1 MSTVRVSTDST
12 PSHPIGR
19 AITPRTANVGAVKF
33 LFEWPIALLLFALLL
48 TPIAVLAICIKL
60 IDRGPAFYLQERVGL
75 NGKPFKIIKLRTMRT
90 NAAEL
95 LDDYLE
101 SHPEEREEWQR
112 HFKLRSDPRI
122 IPRIGLFLRKFS
134 LDEIPQLWN
143 VLRGDMSLVGP
154 RPFPAYHL
162 ASFDAD
168 FRALRECVRPGITG
182 LWQVEVRSDGDL
194 SLQRELDSH
203 YILNW
208 SIWTDLDLLFRTV
221 WVVFSARGAR

>member
-1 MSTVRVSTDST
+1 MSTDST
-12 PSHPIGR
+12 PSHPAGH
-19 AITPRTANVGAVKF
+19 AIAPRTANVGAVRF
-33 LFEWPIALLLFALLL
+33 LFEWPVALLLFALSL

-90 NAAEL
+90 NAVEL

-101 SHPEEREEWQR
+101 SNPEEREEWLR

-122 IPRIGLFLRKFS
+122 IPRIGLFLRKYS
-134 LDEIPQLWN
+134 LDEMPQLWN
-143 VLRGDMSLVGP
+143 VLRGDMGLVGP

-162 ASFDAD
+162 AGFDAD
-168 FRALRECVRPGITG
+168 FRALRESVRPGITG

-194 SLQRELDSH
+194 LLQKELDSR
-203 YILNW
+203 YILTR
-208 SIWTDLDLLFRTV
+208 SLWTDLDLLFRTV
-221 WVVFSARGAR
+221 WVVFNARGAR

>member
-1 MSTVRVSTDST
+1 MSTDSP
-12 PSHPIGR
+12 PSQPVSR
-19 AITPRTANVGAVKF
+19 AISPRTAHVGATKF

-48 TPIAVLAICIKL
+48 TPIAALAICIKL
-60 IDRGPAFYLQERVGL
+60 IDRGPAFYRQERVGL

-101 SHPEEREEWQR
+101 SNPEEREEWLR

-122 IPRIGLFLRKFS
+122 IPRIGLFLRKYS
-134 LDEIPQLWN
+134 LDELPQLWN

-194 SLQRELDSH
+194 LLQKELDSR
-203 YILNW
+203 YILKQ
-208 SIWTDLDLLFRTV
+208 SLWTDLDLLFRTV

>member
-1 MSTVRVSTDST
+1 MSTDST
-12 PSHPIGR
+12 PSHPVHGATAPR
-19 AITPRTANVGAVKF
+19 AVNLGAVRF
-33 LFEWPIALLLFALLL
+33 LFEWPIALVLFAVSLV
-48 TPIAVLAICIKL
+48 PIAMLALCIKVSS
-60 IDRGPAFYLQERVGL
+60 RGPAFYLQERIGL

-95 LDDYLE
+95 LNNYLASNPDE
-101 SHPEEREEWQR
+101 MEEWSR

-122 IPRIGLFLRKFS
+122 IPRIGLFLRKYS
-134 LDEIPQLWN
+134 LDEMPQLWN

-162 ASFDAD
+162 ASFDAE

-194 SLQRELDSH
+194 LRQKELDSR
-203 YILNW
+203 YILNQSLW
-208 SIWTDLDLLFRTV
+208 ADFDLLFRTV

>member
-1 MSTVRVSTDST
+1 MSTDST
-12 PSHPIGR
+12 PSHPAGH
-19 AITPRTANVGAVKF
+19 AIAPRTANVGAVRF
-33 LFEWPIALLLFALLL
+33 LFEWPVALLLFALSL

-90 NAAEL
+90 NAVEL

-101 SHPEEREEWQR
+101 SNPEEREEWLR

-122 IPRIGLFLRKFS
+122 IPRIGLFLRKYS
-134 LDEIPQLWN
+134 LDEMPQLWN
-143 VLRGDMSLVGP
+143 VLRGDMGLVGP

-162 ASFDAD
+162 AGFDAD
-168 FRALRECVRPGITG
+168 FRALRESVRPGITG

-194 SLQRELDSH
+194 LLQKELDSR
-203 YILNW
+203 YILTQ
-208 SIWTDLDLLFRTV
+208 SLWTDLDLLFRTV

>member
-1 MSTVRVSTDST
+1 MSTDST
-12 PSHPIGR
+12 PSHPAGH
-19 AITPRTANVGAVKF
+19 AIAPRTANVGAVRF
-33 LFEWPIALLLFALLL
+33 LFEWPVALLLFALSL

-90 NAAEL
+90 NAVEL

-101 SHPEEREEWQR
+101 SNPEEREEWLR

-122 IPRIGLFLRKFS
+122 IPRIGLFLRKYS
-134 LDEIPQLWN
+134 LDEMPQLWN
-143 VLRGDMSLVGP
+143 VLRGDMGLVGP

-162 ASFDAD
+162 AGFDAD
-168 FRALRECVRPGITG
+168 FRALRESVRPGITG

-194 SLQRELDSH
+194 LLQKELDSR
-203 YILNW
+203 YILTQ
-208 SIWTDLDLLFRTV
+208 SLWTDLDLLFRTV
-221 WVVFSARGAR
+221 WVVFNARGAR

>member
-1 MSTVRVSTDST
+1 M
-12 PSHPIGR
+12 
-19 AITPRTANVGAVKF
+19 
-33 LFEWPIALLLFALLL
+33 
-48 TPIAVLAICIKL
+48 AVLAICVKL

-95 LDDYLE
+95 LEEYLE
-101 SHPEEREEWQR
+101 SNPEEWEEWLR

-122 IPRIGLFLRKFS
+122 IPGIGLFLRKYS
-134 LDEIPQLWN
+134 LDEMPQLWN

-168 FRALRECVRPGITG
+168 FRALRERVRPGITG

-194 SLQRELDSH
+194 SLQKELDSR
-203 YILNW
+203 YILNQ
-208 SIWTDLDLLFRTV
+208 SLWTDLDLLFRTV